1 MADNTYKFINP
12 YTFLPIKDEA
22 PNRTN
27 LRKGSLS
34 GRIHC
39 KLSIESPTFIP
50 NTSKTF
56 EEKFDK
62 DTLKGQDFFSYQ
74 DLSQESK
81 FPLKAPEQPRI
92 PGSEIRGMIRNVYE
106 QLTNSCLSVIDD
118 KNLTHMRISLSKE
131 PGLWNR
137 KENTLIGCERRKI
150 SKKEIKENDL
160 KSGAEFSSSKT
171 GYVIVGEKFPKK
183 KSESLFYP
191 KEIYQKFKHNEQEI
205 NLYEATYQEIESI
218 PKDSTAACFLIQPKD
233 IVRFEKVLEEYG
245 KKNAH
250 RDYAKAYFN
259 VDKNPILPVF

>member
-81 FPLKAPEQPRI
+81 FPSNVPEDPRI

-106 QLTNSCLSVIDD
+106 QLTNSCLSVIDE
-118 KNLTHMRISLSKE
+118 KMQVIISKQ

-137 KENTLIGCERRKI
+137 KTNIVMPCDRAEISQKIIER
-150 SKKEIKENDL
+150 KKYKNL
-160 KSGAEFSSSKT
+160 KNSDPAG
-171 GYVIVGEKFPKK
+171 GRR
-183 KSESLFYP
+183 
-191 KEIYQKFKHNEQEI
+191 
-205 NLYEATYQEIESI
+205 
-218 PKDSTAACFLIQPKD
+218 AAGSQPQ
-233 IVRFEKVLEEYG
+233 
-245 KKNAH
+245 
-250 RDYAKAYFN
+250 
-259 VDKNPILPVF
+259 